1 MINYS
6 AVEYLQANNMLALAS
21 SLTQTAFLTLLPPL
35 VLICRF
41 FSF

>member
-21 SLTQTAFLTLLPPL
+21 SLTQTASSHLAPSSCTHLPFL
-35 VLICRF
+35 
-41 FSF
+41 